1 MKESSPRTIYRK
13 DYRPPEFLIDH
24 VELRFELGE
33 ESTRVQSKLA
43 LRRNGSRAG
52 PLRLD
57 GSELELVSLALDG
70 EPLAR
75 HRYRHESDTL
85 TITGVP
91 DKFEL
96 EVVTR
101 IRPQENTALEGL
113 YKSGGNFCTQCEAEG
128 FRKITFF
135 LDRPDVMSRYGTTIV
150 ADAARYPVLLS
161 NGNPVDGGSLSDGR
175 HWVRWEDPFPKPCYL
190 FALVAGDLAC
200 VEDSYRTRS
209 GRRVVLRVYV
219 ESANLD
225 KCEHALQSLKKA
237 MAWDEQVFGLEYDL
251 EIYMI
256 VAVSDFNMG
265 AMENKGLNVFNTK
278 YVLARSDTA
287 TDADYRGI
295 EGVIA
300 HEYFHNWTGNR
311 VTCRDWFQLSL
322 KEGLTVFRDQ
332 EFSADMG
339 SRAVQRI
346 EDVRMLRAVQFLEDA
361 GPMAHSVRPDAYM
374 EINNFYT
381 ATVYNKGAEVVR
393 MMHKLLG
400 REGFRR
406 GMDLYFERHDGQAV
420 TCDDFVLSMEHA
432 NGADLEQFRRW
443 YAQSGTPVLAVLA
456 DWNAS
461 EGTYTLTVSQSCP
474 PTPGQQEKKPFH
486 IPLAVGLIGPEGKDY
501 PLWLRGEVDAG
512 GASTR
517 VLEVRNAVET
527 FQFVGLP
534 ARPVPSLLRG
544 FSAPVKVEYEARDDE
559 LAFQLAHDSDDFNR
573 WEAGQKLACRV
584 ILRLVAD
591 RRRGQPLVLD
601 SQLTEAMRRVLVDR
615 SGDTELRAQALSL
628 PSEAYI
634 GELMG
639 EIDVDGIHAAREF
652 VRHGVATALRQD
664 LLSTYDDLSAAGSY
678 SIDSVAVGRRALR
691 NVSLAYLSAGEDS
704 ESLQLCSRQYRD
716 ADNMTDTIAA
726 LALLADRDGP
736 EVDAA
741 LDDFYRR
748 WQEDALVLDKWFS
761 VQAVSSR
768 PDVLDRVRVLMEHE
782 AFSIRNPNKVRALIG
797 AFCAGNT
804 VRFHDRSGR
813 GYEFLSEQVVRL
825 DALNPQ
831 TAARLLQPLARWK
844 RYDPDRQTQMRSAL
858 ERILGAP
865 GLSPDVFEVASKCLK

>member
-43 LRRNGSRAG
+43 LRRNGSRGG

-135 LDRPDVMSRYGTTIV
+135 LDRPDVMSRYETTIV

-420 TCDDFVLSMEHA
+420 TCDDFVVSMEHA

-461 EGTYTLTVSQSCP
+461 ERTYTLTVSQSCP

>member
-43 LRRNGSRAG
+43 LRRNGARGG

-135 LDRPDVMSRYGTTIV
+135 LDRPDVMSRYETTIV

-393 MMHKLLG
+393 MMHNLLG

-420 TCDDFVLSMEHA
+420 TCDDFVVSMEHA

-461 EGTYTLTVSQSCP
+461 ERTYTLTVSQSCP

-601 SQLTEAMRRVLVDR
+601 GQLTEAMRRVLLDR

-768 PDVLDRVRVLMEHE
+768 PDVLDRVRALMEHE

>member
-135 LDRPDVMSRYGTTIV
+135 LDRPDVMSRYETTIV

-393 MMHKLLG
+393 MMHNLLG

-420 TCDDFVLSMEHA
+420 TCDDFVVSMEHA

-461 EGTYTLTVSQSCP
+461 ERTYTLTVSQSCP

-768 PDVLDRVRVLMEHE
+768 PDVLDRVRALMEHE

>member
-43 LRRNGSRAG
+43 LRRNGARGG

-768 PDVLDRVRVLMEHE
+768 PDVLDRVRALMEHE

>member
-43 LRRNGSRAG
+43 LRRNGARGG

-393 MMHKLLG
+393 MMHNLLG

-420 TCDDFVLSMEHA
+420 TCDDFVVSMEHA

-461 EGTYTLTVSQSCP
+461 ERTYTLTVSQSCP